1 MENLEPKPSSPDQSA
16 GSSVPPSAASG
27 SIGDGPSAWT
37 PATLVTQAATNGT
50 LRLEATARG
59 ACNYAMH
66 GAGLPLLV
74 RVALRNEAAAS
85 LDGVEVRVVVACAAS
100 DAPIAER
107 AFRTPSIEAGGEF
120 VIERPELLLDART
133 LVQLDESAHGSV
145 RIEARSVAMD
155 GEALVVATEIPLRVL
170 AYTQWCRFD
179 GLEELLACHIVPNHP
194 AVEAVRDEASDALR
208 NATGDSAQ
216 QGYQAGAERAL
227 AIARATFE
235 ALQRAEVRYSNPPAS
250 SEASQKV
257 RTPDQ
262 ILSHR
267 FATCLDMSC
276 LYAACLEQ
284 AGLSPVVVVLDAH
297 AVAGVWLDPS
307 MAHNDA
313 AVRDAAAVMSA
324 VEGGSLLLVETTRA
338 CMDQSAPFE
347 EALREARI
355 RTLQSLFCCMVD
367 VRRARRSGVRPL
379 PSRIVEN
386 GLVTV
391 IHQDATAARET
402 VVVGQRRVRA
412 ATAESGP
419 APHRIR
425 VWQRDLLDLTL
436 RNPLLDLRSSRGH
449 AVRVVMPPQTLADV
463 ERALASEQSLSLL
476 AHDELTHI
484 QRERGARLAG
494 ELGAELLRRAFL
506 DGFALFVEVE
516 AQRLR
521 KQLSALA
528 SKARTMEEEGGANI
542 LHISFG
548 TVLWT
553 DPEKGKQVRSPLFVM
568 PVRLSLR
575 SRGKPPLLVPDLSTG
590 GTMVNQCLLQKLA
603 DTFRLDASEVASW
616 RGDREDSDL
625 QHGLQAMRAA
635 LARDRVPASVEEDAS
650 LCLLHFGK
658 FRMWKDLQEHWP
670 LFVEQPVVRHFVERA
685 GQAFVDAA
693 ERPTRE
699 DLESARVHCPIPAD
713 ASQLEAVV
721 AAARGCSFVLEG
733 PPGTGKSQTIANLIA
748 NALSA
753 GKKVLFVAEKRAA
766 LDVVKARL
774 DRVGIGAYCVDIHGK
789 TCKPQAL
796 RDQLLKSL
804 DAQFAADLEAF
815 ERRRGDLAQR
825 RDALRSYA
833 QSLHEN
839 NSIGLSLWTARQ
851 QSLAVGEGTFCAA
864 PQQMWSGGDASLQSL
879 LVSMRELPAIA
890 VTAGLR
896 AQHP

>member
-16 GSSVPPSAASG
+16 GSSVPPFAASR

-74 RVALRNEAAAS
+74 RIALRNEAAAS

-107 AFRTPSIEAGGEF
+107 AFRTPAIDVGGEF
-120 VIERPELLLDART
+120 VIERPELLLEART

-145 RIEARSVAMD
+145 RIEARSVAID

-170 AYTQWCRFD
+170 AYTQWCRFE

-267 FATCLDMSC
+267 FATCLDMAC

-391 IHQDATAARET
+391 IHQDATAAR
-402 VVVGQRRVRA
+402 
-412 ATAESGP
+412 
-419 APHRIR
+419 
-425 VWQRDLLDLTL
+425 
-436 RNPLLDLRSSRGH
+436 
-449 AVRVVMPPQTLADV
+449 
-463 ERALASEQSLSLL
+463 
-476 AHDELTHI
+476 
-484 QRERGARLAG
+484 
-494 ELGAELLRRAFL
+494 
-506 DGFALFVEVE
+506 
-516 AQRLR
+516 
-521 KQLSALA
+521 
-528 SKARTMEEEGGANI
+528 
-542 LHISFG
+542 
-548 TVLWT
+548 
-553 DPEKGKQVRSPLFVM
+553 
-568 PVRLSLR
+568 
-575 SRGKPPLLVPDLSTG
+575 
-590 GTMVNQCLLQKLA
+590 
-603 DTFRLDASEVASW
+603 
-616 RGDREDSDL
+616 
-625 QHGLQAMRAA
+625 
-635 LARDRVPASVEEDAS
+635 
-650 LCLLHFGK
+650 
-658 FRMWKDLQEHWP
+658 
-670 LFVEQPVVRHFVERA
+670 
-685 GQAFVDAA
+685 
-693 ERPTRE
+693 
-699 DLESARVHCPIPAD
+699 
-713 ASQLEAVV
+713 
-721 AAARGCSFVLEG
+721 
-733 PPGTGKSQTIANLIA
+733 
-748 NALSA
+748 
-753 GKKVLFVAEKRAA
+753 
-766 LDVVKARL
+766 
-774 DRVGIGAYCVDIHGK
+774 
-789 TCKPQAL
+789 
-796 RDQLLKSL
+796 
-804 DAQFAADLEAF
+804 
-815 ERRRGDLAQR
+815 
-825 RDALRSYA
+825 
-833 QSLHEN
+833 
-839 NSIGLSLWTARQ
+839 
-851 QSLAVGEGTFCAA
+851 
-864 PQQMWSGGDASLQSL
+864 
-879 LVSMRELPAIA
+879 
-890 VTAGLR
+890 
-896 AQHP
+896 